1 MAFYVKVNAEMRP
14 LVEVALKT
22 NKKMERKLRALIQV
36 KFDYFQPTVDFQAL
50 SPPIP
55 PIRRTCFNPSV
66 MIGGR
71 FAKKASSNF
80 GRRLSK
86 AK

>member
-36 KFDYFQPTVDFQAL
+36 KFDYFQPDRRFSGAL
-50 SPPIP
+50 SAYSA
-55 PIRRTCFNPSV
+55 NP
-66 MIGGR
+66 
-71 FAKKASSNF
+71 AH
-80 GRRLSK
+80 LL
-86 AK
+86 